1 METTYINPIINEIEV
16 KSANN
21 RRIYLTGYIDEE
33 MAIKVSYFTNKI
45 LEIDKLRPPEK
56 KEITFIIN
64 SNGGSVI
71 YGNSILTNIQLMK
84 NNGYKIIGK
93 VESMAYSMAFDILVN
108 CDYRIGGKYS
118 TYLLHQ
124 TAFGIGGELKEIENE
139 VEFQKKIWEMSIDYY
154 VKNTNLTRE
163 QVEEIY
169 GSKINKYFTSYEA
182 LNNGIL
188 NEII

>member
-1 METTYINPIINEIEV
+1 METTYINPIINEIEI

-21 RRIYLTGYIDEE
+21 RRIYLTGTIDKD

-45 LEIDKLRPPEK
+45 LEMDKIKPPQN

-139 VEFQKKIWEMSIDYY
+139 VEFQKKMWEMSKTDPKVAKDGMVYCYLKMAEDYSTAMY
-154 VKNTNLTRE
+154 KKFLKEV
-163 QVEEIY
+163 
-169 GSKINKYFTSYEA
+169 INNE
-182 LNNGIL
+182 NGIL
-188 NEII
+188 